1 MSPSFNDALQDHPEG
16 VMVSLVVHPGAR
28 TTRCFIVYDP
38 WRKALTCEVAAEPE
52 QGKANREL
60 QREIAG
66 YLDLPLSAVTLL
78 SGERSHRK
86 TILIHGLSQ
95 EDLSKRLSHLR
106 SDHR

>member
-1 MSPSFNDALQDHPEG
+1 MSLSLDDALQDHPEG
-16 VMVSLVVHPGAR
+16 VVVSVVVHPGAR
-28 TTRCFIVYDP
+28 TTRCFIAYDS
-38 WRKALTCEVAAEPE
+38 WRKALTCEIAAEAE
-52 QGKANREL
+52 RGKANREL

-66 YLDLPLSAVTLL
+66 YLNLPPSAVTLL

-86 TILIHGLSQ
+86 TILIHGLSR